1 MKRPTSIPIVPP
13 AWTKQA
19 AALLAA
25 LLSATGCAALREAPV
40 LPRDLPTMQQIYDQ
54 HHQRQAQDALTAAR
68 AVAQQRTAA
77 TGGVPDGDRALAAF
91 SRSAYN
97 EIELLFPRL
106 PNPTLVMYVDPHL
119 TAAGYPVPGYTT
131 AFPLYEKVEYALPGE
146 APPPARSPIEL
157 RPTPTVAD
165 PLPPALVAPPGSA
178 TGIRPALVAQPAD
191 LTAAPPT
198 AARRTA
204 TPARRAA
211 RHRRGARRLPPLP
224 EPAPMVAVPAVAPAP
239 PPASA
244 WPASWGD
251 R

>member
-13 AWTKQA
+13 AWTRQA

-54 HHQRQAQDALTAAR
+54 HHQRQARDDLTAAR
-68 AVAQQRTAA
+68 AVAQQRVAA

-119 TAAGYPVPGYTT
+119 TTAGYPVPGYTT

-165 PLPPALVAPPGSA
+165 LLPPAPMAPPDSA
-178 TGIRPALVAQPAD
+178 TGAGPALVAQPAN
-191 LTAAPPT
+191 LTGATPA
-198 AARRTA
+198 AARRTVA
-204 TPARRAA
+204 PARRTA
-211 RHRRGARRLPPLP
+211 RNRRSARRLPPLP
-224 EPAPMVAVPAVAPAP
+224 EPAPVVAVPAVAPTPPAP
-239 PPASA
+239 PP
-244 WPASWGD
+244 WPTSWGD